1 MKKSD
6 PMRAM
11 MRLGEVRHQT
21 TPITTGD
28 REEWKTLPQTPVIL
42 VMRGI
47 DTLWLTSLLN
57 SQPVW
62 KVLMTLL
69 KADTKLYC
77 VDVIPNFASP
87 KAEKVTSN
95 TLTSQRLA
103 NSPIN
108 AMIYSSGRTG
118 TNAIT

>member
-47 DTLWLTSLLN
+47 DTSWLISLLN

-62 KVLMTLL
+62 MVLIT
-69 KADTKLYC
+69 APIAVAKLNTD
-77 VDVIPNFASP
+77 DVMPNFFAPNFANETSH
-87 KAEKVTSN
+87 KVASHV
-95 TLTSQRLA
+95 LQ
-103 NSPIN
+103 NSPISP
-108 AMIYSSGRTG
+108 MT
-118 TNAIT
+118 